1 MEAKTISNRIVRAA
15 LISALY
21 VVLCL
26 VFQPISFGPIQIR
39 IAEAF
44 TLLPYLDPAFIPGLY
59 VGALLANIIGG
70 LGAWDIWL
78 GSLFTLIAAII
89 TWKMPNKYL
98 TPLPPILINAFGV
111 SLYVAPLYNFPYFL
125 SVIWIA
131 IGEAIATFLI
141 GLPILKLFEKN
152 IYKNEKK

>member
-1 MEAKTISNRIVRAA
+1 MFINSWRRKISKRIVRAA

-26 VFQPISFGPIQIR
+26 VFQPISFGPIQVR

-78 GSLFTLIAAII
+78 GSLL
-89 TWKMPNKYL
+89 L
-98 TPLPPILINAFGV
+98 
-111 SLYVAPLYNFPYFL
+111 
-125 SVIWIA
+125 
-131 IGEAIATFLI
+131 
-141 GLPILKLFEKN
+141 
-152 IYKNEKK
+152 